1 MMAAWLAAETPAQ
14 GVAGN
19 PPPQQ
24 SEKKRKGRYTQM
36 SEMMKSLKQ
45 RAMEFDQ
52 QLPLMEGRE
61 KGNTDELLGQV
72 CTLDD
77 YGFLPNENGEQYVAF
92 TVKERLGKFYFGGSV
107 LTARMTELD
116 GEGYGESI
124 RAEGLP
130 LLMTTVTSKANK
142 RKYTNVK
149 FYPEG

>member
-1 MMAAWLAAETPAQ
+1 
-14 GVAGN
+14 
-19 PPPQQ
+19 
-24 SEKKRKGRYTQM
+24 M

-72 CTLDD
+72 CTLID

-92 TVKERLGKFYFGGSV
+92 IVAERSGKFYFGGSV
-107 LTARMTELD
+107 LTARMVELD

-124 RAEGLP
+124 RTEGLP
-130 LLMTTVTSKANK
+130 LLMTTVTSKQNK

>member
-1 MMAAWLAAETPAQ
+1 MT
-14 GVAGN
+14 
-19 PPPQQ
+19 
-24 SEKKRKGRYTQM
+24 
-36 SEMMKSLKQ
+36 EMKKSLKQ

-72 CTLDD
+72 CTLTD
-77 YGFLPNENGEQYVAF
+77 YGFLPNDQGEHYVAF
-92 TVKERLGKFYFGGSV
+92 IVAERPGKFYFGGSV
-107 LTARMTELD
+107 LTARMVELD
-116 GEGYGESI
+116 GEGFGEEI
-124 RAEGLP
+124 RQDGLP

>member
-1 MMAAWLAAETPAQ
+1 MNETM
-14 GVAGN
+14 
-19 PPPQQ
+19 
-24 SEKKRKGRYTQM
+24 K
-36 SEMMKSLKQ
+36 KSLKQ

-72 CTLDD
+72 CTLTD
-77 YGFLPNENGEQYVAF
+77 YGFLPNEQGEQYAAFIVA
-92 TVKERLGKFYFGGSV
+92 ERSNKFYFAGSV
-107 LTARMTELD
+107 LTARLIELD
-116 GEGYGESI
+116 GEGWGESI
-124 RAEGLP
+124 REEGLP